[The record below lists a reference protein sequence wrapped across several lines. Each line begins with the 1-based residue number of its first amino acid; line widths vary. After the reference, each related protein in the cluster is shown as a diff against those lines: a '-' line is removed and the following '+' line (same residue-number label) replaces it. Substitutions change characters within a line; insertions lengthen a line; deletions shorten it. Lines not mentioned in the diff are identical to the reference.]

1 MKDDTRVRAVQ
12 YCMAILLQ
20 IYHRPLH
27 LFEHQH
33 VLQAGALLAAEQSKN
48 DLPEEWLEQ
57 VKRLDEYQ
65 ELVEKLVSQRAIISI
80 LPP

>member
-1 MKDDTRVRAVQ
+1 M
-12 YCMAILLQ
+12 
-20 IYHRPLH
+20 
-27 LFEHQH
+27 
-33 VLQAGALLAAEQSKN
+33 QAGALLAAEHSKN

-65 ELVEKLVSQRAIISI
+65 ELAEKLVSQRAIISI